1 MISIVTDATGLII
14 MLCNGG
20 TPDPPAGCTVTSLT
34 PVQVQALD
42 TIGGVPNGGVK
53 FDGVNFTSLPFVP
66 PVVLDPADSGN
77 LPKAMKALLLVM
89 ATWSG
94 KTPVQAKAAFLAAWN
109 ALP

>member
-1 MISIVTDATGLII
+1 MNIVADSTGLVTMWSDTGI
-14 MLCNGG
+14 
-20 TPDPPAGCTVTSLT
+20 PDPPVGGRTVT
-34 PVQVQALD
+34 LD
-42 TIGGVPNGGVK
+42 ANQLAVFQGLIATPNGGIMLN
-53 FDGVNFTSLPFVP
+53 GNALSALPFVP
-66 PVVLDPADSGN
+66 PIVLDPADSGN